1 MILPQIE
8 LGAQVAIEKLLNSLP
23 EGLLIAFFAWMTL
36 RLLPRQNSRT
46 RFAVWFLALLT
57 VATMPWLNGLT
68 ALRISARPSEP
79 SWMPNAISLPS
90 HWATVILSLWAFT
103 SSVMLVRLAVG
114 LWNLHQ
120 LRQSCTPIAL
130 SEMDPSLA
138 ALVAELNKADAPTS
152 RKVVIATSDHIQV
165 PAALGLWSPMIV
177 LPSSLLKELPL
188 SDLNI
193 ILRHEFA
200 HLERW
205 DDWTNLIQKFVR
217 ALFFFHP
224 AVWWIEN
231 RLSIEREMACDDVV
245 VAQTDNPT
253 GYAACLISLLERSL
267 TQRGWIM
274 AQALVHRAREASIR
288 LAEILDK
295 NRPRTRQT
303 ATPALSLIGGFAL
316 LCVVALPY
324 TPKVVAFEQ
333 APQSNAAHYDYSA
346 KMAQPAMTRSSF
358 VQPFVQRASYVAAV
372 SKQGLAANRKKAT
385 MGRSSQ
391 AKRKSET
398 LIASAQ
404 LPTNTP
410 SATRALSANAAASK
424 EEALV
429 PTNVSASD
437 QMQFLHPTLVFFQAQ
452 YVESDAD
459 PSSDSHPHYT
469 IWRVQVWRL
478 TVFNPMWKYSPQ
490 VPVAHST

>member
-1 MILPQIE
+1 MVLHPIE
-8 LGAQVAIEKLLNSLP
+8 PGAQVAIERLLNSLP
-23 EGLLIAFFAWMTL
+23 EGLLIAFFAWITL

-57 VATMPWLNGLT
+57 VATMPWFGGLA
-68 ALRISARPSEP
+68 ALRTSALPSEP
-79 SWMPNAISLPS
+79 TWMPAAISLPS
-90 HWATVILSLWAFT
+90 HWATVFLSLWALT
-103 SSVMLVRLAVG
+103 SSVMLIRLAVG

-120 LRQSCTPIAL
+120 LRQNCTPIPSTDL
-130 SEMDPSLA
+130 DSSLA
-138 ALVAELNKADAPTS
+138 AVIGELNNAGAPTS
-152 RKVVIATSDHIQV
+152 RQVIIATSDHIQV

-177 LPSSLLKELPL
+177 LPSSLLHELPP

-217 ALFFFHP
+217 ALLFFHP

-267 TQRGWIM
+267 TQRGWSM

-295 NRPRTRQT
+295 NRPSAAQT
-303 ATPALSLIGGFAL
+303 AKPALSLIGGFAL
-316 LCVVALPY
+316 LCVIALPY

-333 APQSNAAHYDYSA
+333 APQSNAAHHDYSA
-346 KMAQPAMTRSSF
+346 KMAQPAMMGTSF
-358 VQPFVQRASYVAAV
+358 VQPLVQRASYMASV
-372 SKQGLAANRKKAT
+372 SKQGVAASRKTAPI
-385 MGRSSQ
+385 GRSSPT
-391 AKRKSET
+391 KSKSET
-398 LIASAQ
+398 MIASAK
-404 LPTNTP
+404 LTKDAP
-410 SATRALSANAAASK
+410 SAPPALRANAAAS
-424 EEALV
+424 EEGALL
-429 PTNVSASD
+429 PINVSAND
-437 QMQFLHPTLVFFQAQ
+437 QMHFLRPTLVFFQAQ
-452 YVESDAD
+452 YVESGTD
-459 PSSDSHPHYT
+459 PSSDSQPHYT

-478 TVFNPMWKYSPQ
+478 TVFNPMWKYVPQ

>member
-1 MILPQIE
+1 
-8 LGAQVAIEKLLNSLP
+8 
-23 EGLLIAFFAWMTL
+23 
-36 RLLPRQNSRT
+36 
-46 RFAVWFLALLT
+46 
-57 VATMPWLNGLT
+57 MP
-68 ALRISARPSEP
+68 S
-79 SWMPNAISLPS
+79 AISLPS
-90 HWATVILSLWAFT
+90 HWATVIVSIWAVI
-103 SSVMLVRLAVG
+103 SSVMLIRLGLG

-120 LRQSCTPIAL
+120 LRQTCTPIPASDL
-130 SEMDPSLA
+130 DPSLA
-138 ALVAELNKADAPTS
+138 AVIFELNQADAPAS
-152 RKVVIATSDHIQV
+152 RQVVIATSDELQV

-177 LPSSLLKELPL
+177 LPSSLLRELPL

-205 DDWTNLIQKFVR
+205 DDWTNLVQKFVR
-217 ALFFFHP
+217 AVFFFHP

-245 VAQTDNPT
+245 VAQTDNPM

-267 TQRGWIM
+267 AQRGWSM

-295 NRPRTRQT
+295 NRPRTTQT
-303 ATPALSLIGGFAL
+303 SKPALSLIGAFAL

-324 TPKVVAFEQ
+324 TPQVVAFEQ
-333 APQSNAAHYDYSA
+333 APQSGASNSEYSA
-346 KMAQPAMTRSSF
+346 KLAKPGVMDSSFAQPI
-358 VQPFVQRASYVAAV
+358 VQRASY
-372 SKQGLAANRKKAT
+372 
-385 MGRSSQ
+385 
-391 AKRKSET
+391 
-398 LIASAQ
+398 IASASKHE
-404 LPTNTP
+404 LTFHRNKAAIRTNP
-410 SATRALSANAAASK
+410 ISKSPVENLMASAQSPN
-424 EEALV
+424 EALQGPSIQKSSENSIATEERTLS
-429 PTNVSASD
+429 PTNVVAND

-459 PSSDSHPHYT
+459 TNSNSQPHYT

-478 TVFNPMWKYSPQ
+478 TVFTPTWKNASQ